1 MRELPRAARAR
12 AGLAVAAAT
21 KRPLKEKLMPAME
34 TLRDALRRT
43 TSALWQWLRGAAG
56 DQAYESYLLHAEK
69 IPGRPLTAKEF
80 YQDQL
85 QRKYSR
91 PNRCC

>member
-1 MRELPRAARAR
+1 M
-12 AGLAVAAAT
+12 
-21 KRPLKEKLMPAME
+21 EKLMPAMKKVR
-34 TLRDALRRT
+34 TALRRT
-43 TSALWQWLRGAAG
+43 SGALWQWLRGAAG
-56 DQAYESYLLHAEK
+56 DQAYESYLRHAEK
-69 IPGRPLTAKEF
+69 VPGRPLTAKEF